1 MAGQIFSPCFQ
12 DGNAS
17 PSIRNRQAAVGTGRR
32 STRRKR
38 AIERRDLYG
47 LVLEHGSLIFSTGL
61 SAKLSAV
68 RGVGVR
74 LLWFSCFFGRILRR
88 IVLLSGLLSGV
99 AGVRVLLHTAILHVV
114 LQLGNARLC
123 EGLGEAKMTVPVGR
137 WQYILDGNFLFEC

>member
-1 MAGQIFSPCFQ
+1 
-12 DGNAS
+12 
-17 PSIRNRQAAVGTGRR
+17 
-32 STRRKR
+32 
-38 AIERRDLYG
+38 LYG

-88 IVLLSGLLSGV
+88 IVLLSGV

-137 WQYILDGNFLFEC
+137 WQYILDGNFLSSVELFLELIALIPGGEA